1 MDQQGST
8 GSSSSGQTAVQ
19 ATDPPSA
26 AVTPEEL
33 AAELAV
39 LIDQFEA
46 KIPNFQ
52 PHDRNDIRRVSAVA
66 RFATEL
72 VVPTIA
78 TTTSFGPAGE
88 RNLLN
93 IERATLA
100 LRSRD
105 ALRPVIQRLAALRDG
120 VEFTVN
126 NALAD
131 AGGEALHVY
140 AWAKVYAKRPDAAA
154 LHPYVSEMSKV
165 VKKVINHRKPSST
178 PTPNPSGSTPA
189 PTPTGSQLPP
199 GAHGFL
205 ASKMVPAGQAGE
217 DVYPDAFNEALD
229 RAVKE

>member
-1 MDQQGST
+1 MDEQRST
-8 GSSSSGQTAVQ
+8 GNSSSTQTAVQ

-33 AAELAV
+33 AAELIV

-52 PHDRNDIRRVSAVA
+52 PHDRNDIRRVAAVA

-78 TTTSFGPAGE
+78 TTTSFAPAGE

-93 IERATLA
+93 IDRATHA

-154 LHPYVSEMSKV
+154 LHPYVSAMSKV
-165 VKKVINHRKPSST
+165 VKKVINHRKSSSATT
-178 PTPNPSGSTPA
+178 PTPSGPTSSSTSSGSE
-189 PTPTGSQLPP
+189 LPP
-199 GAHGFL
+199 GARGFL
-205 ASKMVPAGQAGE
+205 ASNMVPAEPAGK
-217 DVYPDAFNEALD
+217 DVYPNSFNEALD
-229 RAVKE
+229 RAVME